1 MFSLII
7 ERAPEEQKTGSKN
20 LLAPV
25 EGIIGAGFCHRRIRW
40 WCHFRICLLGVAG
53 RRGDPVCHTAEKYIL
68 LIRGSGSKS

>member
-1 MFSLII
+1 MDSLII

-40 WCHFRICLLGVAG
+40 WCHFRICLLE
-53 RRGDPVCHTAEKYIL
+53 R
-68 LIRGSGSKS
+68 LIIVLYKIFSYY